1 MRTLIVPYLLWN
13 IIFVLWYVVLDIV
26 PGVSQFNNNSGTLDK
41 YLNQP
46 LWESLYDL
54 FIMPAAFQLWFLR
67 DLLVMML
74 ATPLIYWITE
84 KQWVVGLLIA
94 FLSTAVYPWLVYFW
108 IGMIIGTKRV
118 DIENYPHSLW
128 VTFLS
133 LILFLAYAVYIA
145 RGGEWILGFGL
156 FVNLIGL
163 YVIWNL
169 YDILVRGR
177 CCADKG
183 LWKYIC
189 GYSFFIY
196 CFHEPTFNII
206 KKLALAICGTSEAVL
221 IFFYYLNPWIM
232 VGVSVIVAKTLQHI
246 LPEFYKILTG
256 GR

>member
-1 MRTLIVPYLLWN
+1 MIIPYLLWN

-41 YLNQP
+41 YLNQSFG
-46 LWESLYDL
+46 ESLYDL
-54 FIMPAAFQLWFLR
+54 FIAPAAFQLWFLR

-74 ATPLIYWITE
+74 ATPLIYWITK
-84 KQWVVGLLIA
+84 KQWLISLLIA
-94 FLSTAVYPWLVYFW
+94 LLSIAVYSWLVYFW
-108 IGMIIGTKRV
+108 IGMIVGIKGV

-128 VTFLS
+128 VTFSGLV
-133 LILFLAYAVYIA
+133 LFLLYAVYIGS
-145 RGGEWILGFGL
+145 GGESIFGLEL

-169 YDILVRGR
+169 YDILAQGK

-196 CFHEPTFNII
+196 CFHEPIFNII
-206 KKLALAICGTSEAVL
+206 KKLALAICGTSEPVL

-232 VGVSVIVAKTLQHI
+232 VAVSVIVAKTLQHI

-256 GR
+256 WR